1 MSEFRRARE
10 QMGLSLKDV
19 SEKLRIQEKWLDAL
33 ERGDTGAFPAGPFLA
48 GYTRQYRAFLG
59 LGDAPSLPPAA
70 SAPSLPPSPSA
81 TARGPARR
89 ERVLVPEGA
98 EGAEHTDTTSTS
110 PRHRVSRMSRHALYA
125 MLAASALL
133 ALFLLARGFRGGVD
147 ESLGVPPDQVLLIT
161 SASGVGA
168 RVTADG
174 RPVHEGKLAPG
185 KQVKFAAH
193 DRLEVELDE
202 LSGVTLV
209 YNGNTLRPLGAQSR
223 PRRIVFEDD
232 RGG

>member
-59 LGDAPSLPPAA
+59 LGDAPALPPAA
-70 SAPSLPPSPSA
+70 SETLPPSPA
-81 TARGPARR
+81 PRGAPRR

-98 EGAEHTDTTSTS
+98 EGPDLTDTTSTS

-125 MLAASALL
+125 TLAASALL

-168 RVTADG
+168 RVKADG

>member
-1 MSEFRRARE
+1 MSDLRRARE

-33 ERGDTGAFPAGPFLA
+33 ERGDTAAFPAGPFLG

-59 LGDAPSLPPAA
+59 LGDAPSLPPAG
-70 SAPSLPPSPSA
+70 SDTLPPPSTPRGSP
-81 TARGPARR
+81 RR

-98 EGAEHTDTTSTS
+98 ESPDLADTTSTS
-110 PRHRVSRMSRHALYA
+110 PRHRVSRMSRQGLYA
-125 MLAASALL
+125 ALAASALL
-133 ALFLLARGFRGGVD
+133 ALFLLARGMSGGRE
-147 ESLGVPPDQVLLIT
+147 ESLGVPPDQVLLVT

-174 RPVHEGKLAPG
+174 RPIHQGKLTPG

-193 DRLEVELDE
+193 DRLEIELDE

-223 PRRIVFEDD
+223 PRRMVFEDD

>member
-1 MSEFRRARE
+1 MSELRRARE

-33 ERGDTGAFPAGPFLA
+33 ERGDTDAFPAGPFLG

-59 LGDAPSLPPAA
+59 LGDTPSLPLAA
-70 SAPSLPPSPSA
+70 SETLPPPTTPRGSP
-81 TARGPARR
+81 RR

-98 EGAEHTDTTSTS
+98 EGPDLADTTSTS
-110 PRHRVSRMSRHALYA
+110 PRHRVSRMSRQGLYA
-125 MLAASALL
+125 ALAASALL
-133 ALFLLARGFRGGVD
+133 ALFLLARGMSGGSE
-147 ESLGVPPDQVLLIT
+147 ESLGVPPDQVLLVT

-174 RPVHEGKLAPG
+174 RPVHEGKLTPG